1 MGNGGQGIW
10 EGGAD
15 DDTQVRNIFC
25 HIGTTLGGGAQI
37 GAFGG
42 TCGAVH
48 ATRHVDAVPQPI
60 ALLAHDI
67 CITY

>member
-1 MGNGGQGIW
+1 MPI
-10 EGGAD
+10 ARCA
-15 DDTQVRNIFC
+15 TCYC
-25 HIGTTLGGGAQI
+25 HIGTILGGGLQI

-60 ALLAHDI
+60 ALLAHDM